1 MDQQARLKRQ
11 MSATAL
17 RSHRKLRI
25 SSAASSSRQSLTAS
39 VWTLRAMQAGQTMRT
54 DTGEIIHLED
64 YRPTDFVL
72 ERVDLT
78 FELDPT
84 ETKVEARLIFHRRE
98 GVSADAPLVLD
109 GDELK
114 ITGLLLDQEEIPAGH
129 YDAAEHTLTIRNLP
143 ESAPFEVTITTESNP
158 EANTT
163 LMGLYRTSN
172 VYCTQCEAEGFRRI
186 TYFPDRPDVLAV
198 YTVNIIADKAT
209 APLLLSNGNYLGG
222 AGMGDGRHFAAW
234 YDPHPKPSYLFALV
248 AGDLGVVEDTFTTVS
263 GRDVALKI
271 YVEHGKEPRAAYA
284 MDALKRSMTWDEER
298 FGREYDLD
306 IFMIVAVSDFN
317 MGAMENKG
325 LNVFNDKY
333 VLADPETA
341 TDADYANIEA
351 IIAHEYFHNWTGNR
365 ITCRDWFQ
373 LCLKEGLTVYRDH
386 EFSAD
391 QRSRTVKRIAEV
403 RHLKAE
409 QFPED
414 AGPLAHPVRP
424 TKFREINNFYTT
436 TVYEK
441 GSEVTRMIATL
452 LGADLFKQ
460 GMDLYFDR
468 HDGQAVTIE
477 DFVACFAEVSK
488 RDLTQFSLWY
498 HQAGTPLVSV
508 STAYDAAK
516 QTLTLSL
523 EQMVPPT
530 PGQNAKEPMY
540 IPLRIGLL
548 LEDGSEAKVAAVS
561 GAEMTGDVLHLV
573 DRTQTVVLSGI
584 VSRPVLSLNRGFSAP
599 INLHFE
605 QTDADRAHIARY
617 ESDLFARWQALN
629 DLALPNLVAAAASA
643 KAGEAVQCDASLI
656 DALLAAAADGDLEP
670 AFRAQ
675 ALALPSE
682 ADIAREIGGN
692 NDPDAIHAGRQQIM
706 VAIAKAGQAIFE
718 KLADEMVVTGPFSPD
733 AASAGRRALRNTALS
748 YLVYAENNLARA
760 VDAFKSAN
768 NMTDLSQALTIL
780 AHRFPDAAETADALA
795 SFKTRFAGNALVIDK
810 WFTIQAT
817 IPGAAALA
825 RVQAL
830 MADPLFNGSNPN
842 RVRALVGTFAFSNPT
857 GFNRA
862 DGEGY
867 RFLARQILGIDP
879 RNPQLAARI
888 LTSMRS
894 WRSLESGRAEKARN
908 ALREISGAPKLSA
921 DVSDIVERMLKG

>member
-1 MDQQARLKRQ
+1 
-11 MSATAL
+11 
-17 RSHRKLRI
+17 
-25 SSAASSSRQSLTAS
+25 
-39 VWTLRAMQAGQTMRT
+39 MRT
-54 DTGEIIHLED
+54 NTGQIVHLED

-84 ETKVEARLIFHRRE
+84 ETKVEARMIFHRRE
-98 GVSADAPLVLD
+98 GVSPSAPLVLD

-114 ITGLLLDQEEIPAGH
+114 MTGLLLDQEELPAAL
-129 YDAAEHTLTIRNLP
+129 YEATDDTLTIRGLP
-143 ESAPFEVTITTESNP
+143 ETAPFEITVTTVLSP
-158 EANTT
+158 ETNTK
-163 LMGLYRTSN
+163 LMGLYRTSD

-222 AGMGDGRHFAAW
+222 ADMGDGRHFASW
-234 YDPHPKPSYLFALV
+234 FDPHPKPSYLFALV

-263 GRDVALKI
+263 GREVALRI

-284 MDALKRSMTWDEER
+284 MDALKRSMKWDEEA

-325 LNVFNDKY
+325 LNIFNDKY

-391 QRSRTVKRIAEV
+391 MRSRTVKRIAEV
-403 RHLKAE
+403 RHLKSE

-424 TKFREINNFYTT
+424 TNYREINNFYTT

-441 GSEVTRMIATL
+441 GSEVTRMIATI
-452 LGADLFKQ
+452 LGRDLFKK
-460 GMDLYFDR
+460 GMDLYFER

-477 DFVACFAEVSK
+477 DFVACFEAASG

-498 HQAGTPLVSV
+498 HQAGTPLV
-508 STAYDAAK
+508 TASGSYDADK
-516 QTLTLSL
+516 QTYTLSL
-523 EQMVPPT
+523 EQTIPPT
-530 PGQNAKEPMY
+530 PGQSAKKPMH
-540 IPLRIGLL
+540 IPLRLGLL
-548 LEDGSEAKVAAVS
+548 LQDGSEAIPTAIS
-561 GAEMTGDVLHLV
+561 GADVTADVVHLTE
-573 DRTQTVVLSGI
+573 RKQTVTFSGI
-584 VSRPVLSLNRGFSAP
+584 PSRPVPSFNRDFSAP
-599 INLHFE
+599 INLHVE
-605 QTDADRAHIARY
+605 QSAEDRALIARH
-617 ESDLFARWQALN
+617 EVDLFARWQALN
-629 DLALPNLVAAAASA
+629 TMALDNLVKAAAEARSA
-643 KAGEAVQCDASLI
+643 QPVTCDGALV
-656 DALLAAAADGDLEP
+656 DGLLAAAAEEELEP
-670 AFRAQ
+670 AFRSQ
-675 ALALPSE
+675 VLSLPSE
-682 ADIAREIGGN
+682 ADIAREIGSD
-692 NDPDAIHAGRQQIM
+692 NDPDAIHAGRQAM
-706 VAIAKAGQAIFE
+706 LAAIAAAGRDTFALLVD
-718 KLADEMVVTGPFSPD
+718 KMSLSGPFRPD
-733 AASAGRRALRNTALS
+733 AESAGRRALRNAALS
-748 YLVYAENNLARA
+748 YLVYADDRPEKAANAFRA
-760 VDAFKSAN
+760 AN
-768 NMTDLSQALTIL
+768 NMTDLSHALTLL
-780 AHRFPDAAETADALA
+780 AHRFPDTDETVEALA
-795 SFKTRFAGNALVIDK
+795 VFKKRFADNALVIDK
-810 WFTIQAT
+810 WFAIQAT
-817 IPGAAALA
+817 IPGAATLD
-825 RVQAL
+825 RIRTL
-830 MADPLFNGSNPN
+830 MSDPLFNASNPN
-842 RVRALVGTFAFSNPT
+842 RVRALVGTFAFANAT

-867 RFLARQILGIDP
+867 RFLAHQILDIDA

-894 WRSLESGRAEKARN
+894 WRSLEKVRADHARG
-908 ALREISGAPKLSA
+908 ALEEIARASNLSA
-921 DVSDIVERMLKG
+921 DVSDIVDRMLKDEG